1 MPLRLPQLGGI
12 AHQRLPQRRLPLLGI
27 AETFHPL
34 AGLPAHQPLRA
45 IDEVLVIEVRHPGG
59 ELKQFALVAVIA
71 QILAQQDKIVF
82 LQVLRQEGHQL
93 PAHALLAEGA
103 FARNIFQDAHEHVP
117 DKARRQPVLCTSTIS
132 GIKGSSSRWRSTI
145 NSINASRTSSRF
157 EWYTLNIIAPDY

>member
-1 MPLRLPQLGGI
+1 MPLRLPQLGGV

-59 ELKQFALVAVIA
+59 QLKQLALVAVIT

-82 LQVLRQEGHQL
+82 LRAAAG
-93 PAHALLAEGA
+93 
-103 FARNIFQDAHEHVP
+103 
-117 DKARRQPVLCTSTIS
+117 
-132 GIKGSSSRWRSTI
+132 GSS
-145 NSINASRTSSRF
+145 ASSSCS
-157 EWYTLNIIAPDY
+157 AC